1 MPYHVPAMKTARPL
15 LPLLA
20 AALLAACAPAPPD
33 APPAAGWEELRALPP
48 DEAWAGT
55 GRHPLER
62 RAGLRLDLLE
72 EWARSGL
79 WDALAARLPELDA
92 PGLGPAAA
100 DRRQRLRARLLLH
113 RGEAAAALAA
123 LAGLPD
129 DDDALALRI
138 DARERLGDAQ
148 GALRARLARADPD
161 SAAGAAA
168 WERLLATRTARLQA
182 WRDAAADPAW
192 RGWLDLALLSRP
204 DTRPL
209 LSPEE
214 TLREWELN
222 YGAGHPARARLP
234 EALRVLRALRPRVR
248 RLAALLPVSGDYAPI
263 GMALRA
269 GIEARMRALP
279 PGEAPELRI
288 YDTGVPGRG
297 AGELYRQAVGDGA
310 ERVLGPFDKAAVA
323 QLARAG
329 GDLAPTVSLNYLRA
343 GADAPAPLVQFGLLP
358 EDEAQQA
365 AERALADG
373 RRAAAV
379 FVPASDWGRRLDRAF
394 AARFEA
400 GGGAVRARAF
410 YFPASSDYAVPIK
423 DALHL
428 SAGERRRQAV
438 EAALGREVVAQPARR
453 RDLDMIFLAGSPR
466 SARLLK
472 PQLDF
477 YRAGDLPVYATSHVY
492 AGVPSPLQDQDLDGV
507 RFCDIPLVLD
517 ERLAAARERNPR
529 ARRLPRFAA
538 LGADAYLLAM
548 SLDYL
553 QVRPGARLEGW
564 TGTLSL
570 GAGGRVFRALPW
582 AQFRRG
588 RAVPLA
594 AQ

>member
-1 MPYHVPAMKTARPL
+1 MAPAMNAVRPL

-20 AALLAACAPAPPD
+20 AALLAACAPAPLD
-33 APPAAGWEELRALPP
+33 APPAAGWEELRELPP
-48 DEAWAGT
+48 GEAWAGI
-55 GRHPLER
+55 GRHPPER

-72 EWARSGL
+72 EWARRAQ
-79 WDALAARLPELDA
+79 WDALAARLPELEILDLE
-92 PGLGPAAA
+92 PPATA
-100 DRRQRLRARLLLH
+100 RRQRLRAGLLLH
-113 RGEAAAALAA
+113 RGGAAAALAA

-129 DDDALALRI
+129 DDATLALRA
-138 DARERLGDAQ
+138 DAYRRLGDAR
-148 GALRARLARADPD
+148 GALRVRLARADPA
-161 SAAGAAA
+161 STAGRAA
-168 WERLLATRTARLQA
+168 WERLLATPSARLQE
-182 WRDAAADPAW
+182 WRDEADGNAW

-204 DTRPL
+204 GTRPL
-209 LSPEE
+209 ITPEE
-214 TLREWELN
+214 TLREWELH
-222 YGAGHPARARLP
+222 YGASHPARAWLP
-234 EALRVLRALRPRVR
+234 EALRVLRALRSRVR
-248 RLAALLPVSGDYAPI
+248 RLAALLPVSGDYASI

-269 GIEARMRALP
+269 GIEERMRALP

-288 YDTGVPGRG
+288 YDTGDPGRG
-297 AGELYRQAVGDGA
+297 ADELYRQAVSEGA

-323 QLARAG
+323 RLARAG

-343 GADAPAPLVQFGLLP
+343 DAEAPAPLVQFGLLP

-379 FVPASDWGRRLDRAF
+379 FVPASDWGRRLGRAF

-410 YFPASSDYAVPIK
+410 YFPASSDYAVTIK

-477 YRAGDLPVYATSHVY
+477 YRADDLPVYATSHVY
-492 AGVPSPLQDQDLDGV
+492 AGVPSPLQDQDLDGI

-517 ERLAAARERNPR
+517 ERLAAARDRSPR
-529 ARRLPRFAA
+529 ARQLPRFAA

-548 SLDYL
+548 NLDYL

-594 AQ
+594 AE